1 MKPLFTFI
9 LGALL
14 MVAIGVFA
22 QSNGI
27 TIFKPQTPRQV
38 MVQHY
43 YGKEDVAIEIQ
54 KVLQTGWVLKS
65 CSFAITQHGF
75 SGQAIVVYEKY

>member
-22 QSNGI
+22 QSSGI

-54 KVLQTGWVLKS
+54 KVL
-65 CSFAITQHGF
+65 
-75 SGQAIVVYEKY
+75 

>member
-22 QSNGI
+22 QSSGI
-27 TIFKPQTPRQV
+27 TIFKPAVPKKV
-38 MVQHY
+38 MVRY
-43 YGKEDVAIEIQ
+43 YSRDMSSQIQ
-54 KVLQTGWVLKS
+54 QVLSQGWFLKS
-65 CSFAITQHGF
+65 VSFQIA
-75 SGQAIVVYEKY
+75 GQYGQIEAAIVVYEKY

>member
-22 QSNGI
+22 QSSGV
-27 TIFKPQTPRQV
+27 TIFKPAVPKKV
-38 MVQHY
+38 MVKHY
-43 YGKEDVAIEIQ
+43 NNPEIVKGIQ
-54 KVLQTGWVLKS
+54 SEMEKGWIIKM
-65 CSFAITQHGF
+65 CSYDR
-75 SGQAIVVYEKY
+75 SEAIVVYEKY

>member
-1 MKPLFTFI
+1 MKPLFAFI

-27 TIFKPQTPRQV
+27 TVFKPDTPRVV
-38 MVQHY
+38 MVKHY
-43 YGKEDVAIEIQ
+43 YGKQDTAEEIQ
-54 KVLQTGWVLKS
+54 KVLQTGWILKS
-65 CSFAITQHGF
+65 CSFAITG
-75 SGQAIVVYEKY
+75 SGINGQAIVVYEKY